1 MAEYG
6 ISEDFKQK
14 LLSVLNTNDLNSWFQ
29 NRYEP
34 LQFMD
39 LESFL
44 GVEEGESSDLP
55 LCMLAAPLT
64 FEDRFIG
71 VMLLTRDEEDFFTQ
85 DEISRIEVVTNEMA
99 SFIQSDRRR
108 QVQIALQE
116 RKKLVRD
123 LHDSLS
129 QNLFGLLVMAEAA
142 QEGMEHG
149 HPVTEKTMLKI
160 SENARHALREM
171 RLFLHEMQP
180 VDLERDGLVN
190 VLQNR
195 LNSVEGRSGLQ
206 TRFLT
211 EGEISLPPNKEI
223 ALYYIAQEALNNILR
238 HAQAKMVEIYLMKKR
253 VNVTLEIA
261 DDGIGFEKQLD
272 KGGMGLK
279 NMRDRV
285 KLIDGKLKIDSN
297 VGKGTKIT
305 VTVRDDRR
313 KSRPKGR
320 KTRKNK

>member
-1 MAEYG
+1 
-6 ISEDFKQK
+6 
-14 LLSVLNTNDLNSWFQ
+14 
-29 NRYEP
+29 
-34 LQFMD
+34 
-39 LESFL
+39 
-44 GVEEGESSDLP
+44 
-55 LCMLAAPLT
+55 
-64 FEDRFIG
+64 
-71 VMLLTRDEEDFFTQ
+71 
-85 DEISRIEVVTNEMA
+85 
-99 SFIQSDRRR
+99 
-108 QVQIALQE
+108 
-116 RKKLVRD
+116 
-123 LHDSLS
+123 
-129 QNLFGLLVMAEAA
+129 
-142 QEGMEHG
+142 
-149 HPVTEKTMLKI
+149 
-160 SENARHALREM
+160 
-171 RLFLHEMQP
+171 
-180 VDLERDGLVN
+180 
-190 VLQNR
+190 

-238 HAQAKMVEIYLMKKR
+238 HAQAKMVEIYLKKKR

-279 NMRDRV
+279 NMRERV